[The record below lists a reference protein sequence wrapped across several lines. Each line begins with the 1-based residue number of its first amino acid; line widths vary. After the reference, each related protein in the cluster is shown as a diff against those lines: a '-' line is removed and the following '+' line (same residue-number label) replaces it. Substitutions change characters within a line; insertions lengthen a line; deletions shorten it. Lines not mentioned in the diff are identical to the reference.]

1 MSWRGP
7 LLQTVVAVVVVMVLE
22 LVVLMVVLELVVV
35 AAMWVTRVAPVTVVM
50 ALLHAV
56 AAFHGSS
63 CTHLGRGL
71 LSVTL
76 GCRRRPRL
84 AAATAAVVLSP
95 RGSAS
100 GPHTTSRLPIDACCL
115 SV

>member
-1 MSWRGP
+1 M
-7 LLQTVVAVVVVMVLE
+7 LQTVVAVVVVMVLE

-76 GCRRRPRL
+76 CCSSRRCL
-84 AAATAAVVLSP
+84 AAAAAAVCSAPRGVTMGTAAQ
-95 RGSAS
+95 
-100 GPHTTSRLPIDACCL
+100 CCWPA
-115 SV
+115 